1 MVVENGHRQMFN
13 TDLSDV
19 VGILNLGNDFR
30 GLHRIV

>member
-1 MVVENGHRQMFN
+1 MVVENGHKQMFN
-13 TDLSDV
+13 PDLGGV